1 VTLRDSRIEAVES
14 VLNAKHTD
22 CSSPVETLAEHGV
35 GLMLV
40 AGMGMRTY
48 LGFRQ
53 HAIDVNCSVA
63 GTVADAVESYL
74 RNETITVTEE
84 TLCGC
89 HGAGPHD
96 HLH

>member
-1 VTLRDSRIEAVES
+1 
-14 VLNAKHTD
+14 
-22 CSSPVETLAEHGV
+22 
-35 GLMLV
+35 
-40 AGMGMRTY
+40 MGMRTY